1 MSDPARSDKIPQPRP
16 RPLLGNAMDVDPEA
30 GIQSF
35 MRLSR
40 ELGPIYR
47 MSFPGRE
54 VLVLSSHDLVAEA
67 CDETRFAKY
76 IHGAL
81 NNIRDFAGDGLFT
94 ARNEEP
100 NWSKAHRLL
109 MPAFGPAAMR
119 GYFAD
124 MLDITDQM
132 LTKWER
138 LGPEES
144 LNVSDNMT
152 RLTLDTIALC
162 GFAYRFNSFYQKE
175 LHPFVESMVRAL
187 QEAGRRGRRLPL
199 QNRLMFMTRQK
210 YEADAEFMDG
220 VTARLITQRK
230 RLPPEEAPRDLLSL
244 MLTAKDPLTGERLDE
259 QNIRYQLVTF
269 LIAGHETTSGLLSF
283 AVHLL
288 LKHPEVLQRAQ
299 AEVDRVLGAQLP
311 RFEQVAQLGYIEQ
324 ILRETLRLYPT
335 APAFAVQAK
344 HDTVL
349 GGRYPLKKGQALM
362 VLTPMLHRDP
372 AVWSEPERFDP
383 DRFAPGAREKL
394 PPKAWLPFGNGERS
408 CIGRAFALQE
418 ATLVIAMLLQ
428 RFTFW
433 SPTPYELKIK
443 ETLTLKPEGLVVRA
457 RLRKT
462 IERGATPRPPAMPAP
477 VASSLP
483 DAAGVVAHR
492 TPLLVLYGSNSG
504 SAEAFARRIA
514 SDGEARGYVTH
525 VAPLDDYAGKL
536 SPGGAVAIVTA
547 SYNGQ
552 PPDNAAAFVAW
563 LGSVPA
569 GSLAGVRYTVFG
581 CGNRDWVATYQ
592 AVPKLIDQRLHD
604 AGAEALFARGEADA
618 SADFFGD
625 FERWYAPLWN
635 RLGESLGITSRPVDL
650 GPLYTVEAVPP
661 ASLEL
666 VKQNKLELVTLVE
679 NRELVNLQATA
690 APARSKRHIE
700 FALPAGSTYS
710 AGDYLALLPENH
722 PELIARAASRFGLRL
737 DAAIVLHSSRGAMAA
752 SLPTGRPISV
762 QELLGRHVELSAPAT
777 RKDIERLAANNPCP
791 AAPAAPPCAQHGRRA
806 LQAGDPRQAGECAR
820 SAYDLPIVRALTG
833 GVFGD
838 AAGDAGAAVLD
849 LLVTAVECDALHA
862 DRGGGGC
869 TRAVRH
875 RSVSWHLFELPHP
888 AASWRSDSCRSA
900 RLQRAVPSAG
910 R

>member
-1 MSDPARSDKIPQPRP
+1 MGEGFHCDAHQVYCDRQVRAAELVAAVVEQAQQRVADAPLDGAQALAAGLVGN
-16 RPLLGNAMDVDPEA
+16 LLGQHAV
-30 GIQSF
+30 Q
-35 MRLSR
+35 L
-40 ELGPIYR
+40 
-47 MSFPGRE
+47 
-54 VLVLSSHDLVAEA
+54 
-67 CDETRFAKY
+67 
-76 IHGAL
+76 
-81 NNIRDFAGDGLFT
+81 
-94 ARNEEP
+94 
-100 NWSKAHRLL
+100 
-109 MPAFGPAAMR
+109 
-119 GYFAD
+119 
-124 MLDITDQM
+124 
-132 LTKWER
+132 R
-138 LGPEES
+138 LGGM
-144 LNVSDNMT
+144 NGDQRVHQ
-152 RLTLDTIALC
+152 R
-162 GFAYRFNSFYQKE
+162 
-175 LHPFVESMVRAL
+175 
-187 QEAGRRGRRLPL
+187 
-199 QNRLMFMTRQK
+199 
-210 YEADAEFMDG
+210 EADAEFMDG
-220 VTARLITQRK
+220 VTAELITQRK
-230 RLPPEEAPRDLLSL
+230 RRPPEEAPRDLLSL

-288 LKHPEVLQRAQ
+288 LKHPEVLQRTQ

-335 APAFAVQAK
+335 APAFAVQAR

-483 DAAGVVAHR
+483 DVAGVVAHR
-492 TPLLVLYGSNSG
+492 TPLLVLYGSNSA

-635 RLGESLGITSRPVDL
+635 RLGRVW
-650 GPLYTVEAVPP
+650 
-661 ASLEL
+661 AS
-666 VKQNKLELVTLVE
+666 
-679 NRELVNLQATA
+679 
-690 APARSKRHIE
+690 
-700 FALPAGSTYS
+700 PAGRW
-710 AGDYLALLPENH
+710 
-722 PELIARAASRFGLRL
+722 IWARCTPWKRC
-737 DAAIVLHSSRGAMAA
+737 
-752 SLPTGRPISV
+752 P
-762 QELLGRHVELSAPAT
+762 QPAW
-777 RKDIERLAANNPCP
+777 
-791 AAPAAPPCAQHGRRA
+791 
-806 LQAGDPRQAGECAR
+806 
-820 SAYDLPIVRALTG
+820 S
-833 GVFGD
+833 
-838 AAGDAGAAVLD
+838 
-849 LLVTAVECDALHA
+849 
-862 DRGGGGC
+862 
-869 TRAVRH
+869 
-875 RSVSWHLFELPHP
+875 
-888 AASWRSDSCRSA
+888 
-900 RLQRAVPSAG
+900 
-910 R
+910 